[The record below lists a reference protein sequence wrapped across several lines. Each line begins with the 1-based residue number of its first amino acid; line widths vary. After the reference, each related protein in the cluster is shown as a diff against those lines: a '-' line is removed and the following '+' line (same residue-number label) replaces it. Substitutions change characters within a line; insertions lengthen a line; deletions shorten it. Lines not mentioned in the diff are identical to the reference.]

1 MDFWIQTGSPRAH
14 SVPGV
19 VFGLTDAMAEMYP
32 PDTERMILSWN
43 GVPIS
48 LVYGEDVRVMLDDI
62 AVMLERLRQDGE
74 VRFSVRWGPSAFQ
87 AEWWIERQGADLVI
101 VSNWDVVA
109 HGPEDLL
116 NLRNRLVVPEEHFR
130 REWQKVLRLVV
141 DDVIAQPVAMEDTTV
156 LNMVVAALSAEA
168 DPEPTAGET
177 TGEAVTFYA
186 LADDDEESHVVLW
199 QAEADAARL
208 FTGYAA
214 LVSRMV
220 GVESGILPDAEID
233 VDGLGEF
240 CAASLARYGGIAQG
254 VERSLTVGFL
264 AVALELLRRAGQD
277 VPETDPAEQRAAWIA
292 LRDQHA
298 AQMPR

>member
-1 MDFWIQTGSPRAH
+1 
-14 SVPGV
+14 
-19 VFGLTDAMAEMYP
+19 MAA
-32 PDTERMILSWN
+32 
-43 GVPIS
+43 
-48 LVYGEDVRVMLDDI
+48 VRT
-62 AVMLERLRQDGE
+62 
-74 VRFSVRWGPSAFQ
+74 VRFPARWGPSAFQ

-101 VSNWDVVA
+101 VAGWDVVA

-141 DDVIAQPVAMEDTTV
+141 DDATAQSVAMEDTIV
-156 LNMVVAALSAEA
+156 LDMVLAALGTDA
-168 DPEPTAGET
+168 DPVPTAGET

-199 QAEADAARL
+199 QAEADSARL

-214 LVSRMV
+214 LVSRTV

-240 CAASLARYGGIAQG
+240 CVASLARYGGIAQG
-254 VERSLTVGFL
+254 VERSLTVGFI
-264 AVALELLRRAGQD
+264 AIALELLRRAGRD